1 MTTLLDLDALKA
13 KALAATPGPWIRSGI
28 FYICTT
34 ERNAVAKIIAPLT
47 DTNAADGDHI
57 AAACPATMLELLARL
72 QVAETNAAQSA
83 RDAEVL
89 GRAIDR
95 AGAAGGVRAPGMT
108 FSVSNMVALAGKMG
122 AELHAC
128 WMAAASRGYMPE
140 HVSDPTKGRY
150 NCAGDY
156 VMPKPA
162 YDPSLQVPA
171 EIIEAANTVS
181 TWAAKQDRG
190 SWRIGDVCSADFG
203 DNQKELAR
211 LRSNVAILS
220 AQSEA
225 LHLVGHAIGVPAGED
240 VTTILPA
247 VKALLAAAKHEHSC
261 HRDGDITFTMSMRVG
276 DQMFRAGRDLNGLLL
291 GCSIDELPVIA
302 VTAQGLYRQLKSEVA
317 DLTRL
322 MACAPNLTPERA
334 RAIVSAR
341 DKHPADGST
350 KGGAQ

>member
-1 MTTLLDLDALKA
+1 MTAPLDLDALKA
-13 KALAATPGPWIRSGI
+13 KALAAGGRAWIDDGI
-28 FYICTT
+28 EIR
-34 ERNAVAKIIAPLT
+34 EDVATRATVWWYDFEGDT
-47 DTNAADGDHI
+47 DPAHRAHV
-57 AAACPATMLELLARL
+57 AAANPAVMLELLARL
-72 QVAETNAAQSA
+72 ERAEASAAQSA
-83 RDAEVL
+83 RDAEIL

-108 FSVSNMVALAGKMG
+108 FSVSNMIQLAQKMG
-122 AELHAC
+122 SELHAG
-128 WMAAASRGYMPE
+128 WMAAAAR
-140 HVSDPTKGRY
+140 SDT
-150 NCAGDY
+150 
-156 VMPKPA
+156 PA
-162 YDPSLQVPA
+162 PVYDPSLQVPA

-203 DNQKELAR
+203 NQEELAR

-225 LHLVGHAIGVPAGED
+225 LHLVAHAIGLPAGED

-247 VKALLAAAKHEHSC
+247 VKALVAAAKHEHTC

-276 DQMFRAGRDLNGLLL
+276 NQLFRAGSDLNGLLL
-291 GCSIDELPVIA
+291 GGSIDELPVIA

-350 KGGAQ
+350 EGGAQ